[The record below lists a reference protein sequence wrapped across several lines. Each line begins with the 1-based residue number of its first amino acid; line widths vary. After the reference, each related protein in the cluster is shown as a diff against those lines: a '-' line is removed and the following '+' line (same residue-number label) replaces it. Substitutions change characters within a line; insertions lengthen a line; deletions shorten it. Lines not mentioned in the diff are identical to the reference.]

1 MKYLL
6 ILSLLL
12 VVSCGEVK
20 KVADAVT
27 GLAEGVFRIPRTI
40 GNKILGTDESTDEN
54 QRDLRDRVQ
63 TIEETLSELRS
74 KLGDVS
80 YLITQVDSDFQQSL
94 MQLRDQLEQSI
105 ADGDASVSN
114 EVEVLRDALQDFV
127 DGYAVLVDPCG
138 QNDFSKEVLLQL
150 YNGDLLAVFKSGD
163 TVYLGSLQD
172 GNYRTTDSR
181 GCNFSVVDGQ
191 VQ

>member
-6 ILSLLL
+6 ILSLL
-12 VVSCGEVK
+12 VISCGEIK

-27 GLAEGVFRIPRTI
+27 GLAEGVVRIPRTI
-40 GNKILGTDESTDEN
+40 GNEILGTDESTDEK

-63 TIEETLSELRS
+63 TIEEKLAELRS
-74 KLGDVS
+74 ELGDIS

-94 MQLRDQLEQSI
+94 TQLRDQLEQSI
-105 ADGDASVSN
+105 IDGDTSISN
-114 EVEVLRDALQDFV
+114 EVDVLRDALQDFI

-150 YNGDLLAVFKSGD
+150 YNGDLLAVFKSGNK
-163 TVYLGSLQD
+163 VYLGSLQD
-172 GNYRTTDSR
+172 GNYKTTDSR
-181 GCNFSVVDGQ
+181 KCRFSVVNGQ